1 MRHLSIVGAGSVG
14 TAVAFAAL
22 NRGIADHISLYDLD
36 SQKVHAEALDLS
48 HGLEFVGPATIA
60 GSADISV
67 CEGADVIVITA
78 GAKQRPGEPRLELTA
93 RNAGIFRGM
102 IPELTTVAPEA
113 LLLVVTNPVDV
124 LTQLA
129 IRITGRE
136 DGSVLGSGTVLDSSR
151 LRHLLALR
159 FAIAERH
166 VHAHVVGEHGD
177 SETVLWS
184 SATIGGAPLVEV
196 RAADGS
202 RLDTAAREEILAEVR
217 NSAYEIIEGK
227 GSTSWAISLAVT
239 QILEALDYES
249 HSAVLPVTA
258 PVGSVF
264 DLGDVCISLP
274 RLVDAGGAGEIV
286 PFHATEEEIEAI
298 RLSSLAVE
306 QALRAIDA

>member
-1 MRHLSIVGAGSVG
+1 MRHLSIVGAGAVG

-36 SQKVHAEALDLS
+36 SKKVRAEALDLS
-48 HGLEFVGPATIA
+48 HGLEFVGPATIV
-60 GSADISV
+60 GSSDISV

-78 GAKQRPGEPRLELTA
+78 GAKQRPGETRLELTA
-93 RNAGIFRGM
+93 RNAGIFRDM
-102 IPELTTVAPEA
+102 IPKLAAVAPDA
-113 LLLVVTNPVDV
+113 ILLVVTNPVDV
-124 LTQLA
+124 LTQLS
-129 IRITGRE
+129 IRLTGRD
-136 DGSVLGSGTVLDSSR
+136 DGTVLGSGTVLDSSR

-166 VHAHVVGEHGD
+166 VHAHVVGEPGA

-184 SATIGGAPLVEV
+184 SATIGGAPLVEL
-196 RAADGS
+196 RTADGHRLEAAD
-202 RLDTAAREEILAEVR
+202 REEILAEVR

-239 QILEALDYES
+239 QILDALDRDS

-286 PFHATEEEIEAI
+286 PFSATEKEIEEIRASAQAV
-298 RLSSLAVE
+298 RRALA
-306 QALRAIDA
+306 AID

>member
-1 MRHLSIVGAGSVG
+1 M
-14 TAVAFAAL
+14 AFAAL

-36 SQKVHAEALDLS
+36 STKVRAEVLDLS
-48 HGLEFVGPATIA
+48 HGLEFVGPATIS
-60 GSADISV
+60 GGADVSV

-78 GAKQRPGEPRLELTA
+78 GAKQRPGETRLELTS
-93 RNAGIFRGM
+93 RNAGIFRDM
-102 IPELTTVAPEA
+102 IPKLTRVAPDA

-129 IRITGRE
+129 IGITGRD
-136 DGSVLGSGTVLDSSR
+136 DGTVFGSGTVLDSSR

-184 SATIGGAPLVEV
+184 SATIGGAPLVEL
-196 RAADGS
+196 ATADGR
-202 RLDTAAREEILAEVR
+202 RLGAEDRMEILADVR
-217 NSAYEIIEGK
+217 NSAYEIIAGK
-227 GSTSWAISLAVT
+227 GSTSWAVSLAVT
-239 QILEALDYES
+239 QILDALDRES

-258 PVGSVF
+258 PVGAVL

-274 RLVDAGGAGEIV
+274 RLVDAAGAGEV
-286 PFHATEEEIEAI
+286 LPFSANEDEVGAI
-298 RLSSLAVE
+298 RASASAVRE
-306 QALRAIDA
+306 AVAAISE